1 MGFRGWNTKST
12 NKFGARKS
20 SYDGKV
26 FDSVVERDR
35 FRYLQYMQQTGE
47 ISNLHLQW
55 TFEVFPKTTK
65 IVATQLK
72 TKVRYDERVVEQNI
86 GYKADFVYRENGR
99 YVIED
104 TKSEYGMKGSRDY
117 PLRRK
122 MMVAKIQ
129 KHNAKGHGQWIF
141 RESILKGSRLII
153 HDIEP

>member
-1 MGFRGWNTKST
+1 MGFNGWNRGS
-12 NKFGARKS
+12 NKYGARKT
-20 SYDGKV
+20 SYQGLT

-35 FRYLQYMQQTGE
+35 FRYLQYQQQKGE

-55 TFEVFPKTTK
+55 SFEVFPKITK
-65 IVATQLK
+65 IVPTQLK

-122 MMVAKIQ
+122 LMVAIIQ